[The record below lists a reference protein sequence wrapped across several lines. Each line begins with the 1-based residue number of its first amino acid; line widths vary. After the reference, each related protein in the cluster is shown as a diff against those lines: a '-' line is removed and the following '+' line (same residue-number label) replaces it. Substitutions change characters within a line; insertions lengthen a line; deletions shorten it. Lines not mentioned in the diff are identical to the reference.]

1 MHRYYFEKSYAPKA
15 QRNSACGNRHRNPG
29 ARMIR
34 HHRCG
39 VAPRYF
45 FRCYAA
51 ALRLNIFLSQFLR
64 RRRRLHNPAPSVLR
78 SVSQASLIA
87 AFFAFCFSAGLTAQT
102 PTPSPE
108 NVPGVAE
115 IAPNYR
121 SDDRGLP
128 ELTRVG
134 VDVTQQRAL
143 TLNDAI
149 ALALENNRDI
159 EVTRKTATIA
169 EFDLSA
175 ARAFYQPRLT
185 GQTYYD
191 RSTTPNVSIFS
202 SNQKTTVG
210 TLLGNLGLSKTLP
223 NNGTVLSGGFN
234 NSRVTTD
241 NPISILSPQL
251 NSSLSFSVT
260 QPLFRGRRIDQPRR
274 SIEIAKKNIELTE
287 TQFRQRAAETVA
299 TVEKAYWDL
308 TYALRNLQ
316 VQRDAVRDARRQ
328 LEHNRRLVSEGQLAL
343 IDIVAADTQV
353 ANFEQAV
360 YDALNTVN
368 LAENALKNLISPNR
382 TNEIW
387 SVTIMPV
394 EPVEVAIPNSTLT
407 DAVELAIDNRPE
419 LELNKK
425 QKDIN
430 AIDRRFY
437 RDQKRPQIDFFASY
451 SSAGIGGSLNP
462 NFSSPFCA
470 NSPTPALC
478 QAGVQ
483 SQLQTFLSQI
493 GGSTTAVTD
502 IFVKKYPVFRFG
514 INFSLPLFGDKTA
527 AAQYGK
533 SVVEAERLE
542 VQREQIEQGIQVEV
556 RNALQAIRTAE
567 ARLRSAAIARE
578 NSVKQYESEQRKLDE
593 GQSDVYR
600 VLERQTALTV
610 ARSNELRAR
619 IELNKAVAE
628 FERATGETLRANNV
642 EPKLK
647 R

>member
-1 MHRYYFEKSYAPKA
+1 MFRFFT
-15 QRNSACGNRHRNPG
+15 
-29 ARMIR
+29 I
-34 HHRCG
+34 
-39 VAPRYF
+39 VA
-45 FRCYAA
+45 
-51 ALRLNIFLSQFLR
+51 LT
-64 RRRRLHNPAPSVLR
+64 V
-78 SVSQASLIA
+78 
-87 AFFAFCFSAGLTAQT
+87 FAFATSTVAQT

-108 NVPGVAE
+108 NVPGVPE

-121 SDDRGLP
+121 SDERGLP
-128 ELTRVG
+128 DLTRVG
-134 VDVTQQRAL
+134 VDVSQQKAL
-143 TLNDAI
+143 TLSDVI
-149 ALALENNRDI
+149 TLALENNRDI
-159 EVTRKTATIA
+159 EVTRKTAEIA
-169 EFDLSA
+169 KFDLGA
-175 ARAFYQPRLT
+175 ARGFYQPRLS

-210 TLLGNLGLSKTLP
+210 TLLGNVALNVPLKS
-223 NNGTVLSGGFN
+223 NGTVFSGGFN
-234 NSRVTTD
+234 NSRATTD

-260 QPLFRGRRIDQPRR
+260 QPLFRGRQIDNARR
-274 SIEIAKKNIELTE
+274 TIEIAKRNIELTE
-287 TQFRQRAAETVA
+287 TQFRQRTIETVA

-316 VQRDAVRDARRQ
+316 VQRDAVRDAKRQ
-328 LEHNRRLVSEGQLAL
+328 LEHNRRLVNEGQLAP
-343 IDIVAADTQV
+343 IDIVAGETQV
-353 ANFEQAV
+353 ANFEQSV

-368 LAENALKNLISPNR
+368 LAENVLKNLISPNR

-387 SVTIMPV
+387 GVALMPV

-407 DAVELAIDNRPE
+407 EAVELALDNRTE
-419 LELNKK
+419 LDANKK

-430 AIDRRFY
+430 AIDRKFY
-437 RDQKRPQIDFFASY
+437 RDQKKPQIDFFASV
-451 SSAGIGGSLNP
+451 SENGIGGSANP
-462 NFSSPFCA
+462 NFNPNF
-470 NSPTPALC
+470 PTPCNANPPDPQGC
-478 QAGVQ
+478 AQ
-483 SQLQTFLSQI
+483 QLQNLALLTGNPFR
-493 GGSTTAVTD
+493 G
-502 IFVKKYPVFRFG
+502 IFANRYPVYRFG
-514 INFSLPLFGDKTA
+514 VTFSIPLFGDKTA
-527 AAQYGK
+527 AAQYGR
-533 SVVEAERLE
+533 SLVEAERLD

-556 RNALQAIRTAE
+556 RNALQSIRTAE

-578 NSVKQYESEQRKLDE
+578 NSIKQYESEQRKLDE

-628 FERATGETLRANNV
+628 LERATGNTLKANNI